1 MKRKT
6 VNKFD
11 LTSDDVRCALIEYV
25 TANYQ
30 NFNLG
35 NDARVDVVSKG
46 EDVDIYEVTAT
57 VVFEGGDQ

>member
-11 LTSDDVRCALIEYV
+11 LTSNDVRCALIEYV
-25 TANYQ
+25 TAKYE
-30 NFNLG
+30 NLG
-35 NDARVDVVSKG
+35 DDARVDVVSKG

-57 VVFEGGDQ
+57 VVFEGGDM